1 MNLWYQNAAFTNYA
15 TKEKRHPNSIL
26 PKKEQIRISKLFS
39 MIWQASSNQRKALRA
54 KTCFS
59 FFHSHWQPD
68 ISSSTSETRSHTAPS
83 PESRAVLVSRA
94 VTLVNFVKP
103 WLRSHQCGFLRSVLS
118 CPQRWKATSRPALT
132 SFLPWE
138 RAVSWPSEGQACLM
152 GMEGNKA
159 VVFWGVETHQ
169 NWDQLGWWLAFR
181 MGAVVL
187 ASHFLLFV
195 SQGCY
200 LVFLPK

>member
-1 MNLWYQNAAFTNYA
+1 MVGFIQSTEGL
-15 TKEKRHPNSIL
+15 KGKDL
-26 PKKEQIRISKLFS
+26 LFF
-39 MIWQASSNQRKALRA
+39 
-54 KTCFS
+54 FS
-59 FFHSHWQPD
+59 FPLTTWYFIQHKWDKKSHCTLPR
-68 ISSSTSETRSHTAPS
+68 IAGS
-83 PESRAVLVSRA
+83 LVSRA

-138 RAVSWPSEGQACLM
+138 HAVSWPSEGQACLM

-200 LVFLPK
+200 LVLLPK